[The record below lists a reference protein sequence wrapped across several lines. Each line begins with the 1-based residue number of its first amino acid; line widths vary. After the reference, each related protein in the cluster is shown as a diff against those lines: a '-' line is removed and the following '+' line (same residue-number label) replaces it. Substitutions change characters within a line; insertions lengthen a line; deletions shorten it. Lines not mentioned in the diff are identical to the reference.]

1 MAYPY
6 PKLKILYTKFL
17 TVFMKPF
24 DLALILQFLLQGI
37 MSYNSVNLK
46 TVSIHFSHIIYCI
59 YWNCTQSCLT
69 LPAPWTV
76 ACQAPL
82 PMEFS
87 RQEYWS
93 GVSFPTQGIFL
104 SQGSNPHVLCL
115 LHWQTFFFFFKPL
128 VLPEKSQYWRA
139 IDFRL
144 THIPLQLLFHFFCPP
159 KLQNYTNEKKSLFL
173 LPQI

>member
-1 MAYPY
+1 
-6 PKLKILYTKFL
+6 
-17 TVFMKPF
+17 MKPF

-37 MSYNSVNLK
+37 MSYNSVSLK

-115 LHWQTFFFFFKPL
+115 LHWQTFFFFFLTTSAAWEVP
-128 VLPEKSQYWRA
+128 VLKSYRFSFDPHSPPA
-139 IDFRL
+139 
-144 THIPLQLLFHFFCPP
+144 TVSFFCPP
-159 KLQNYTNEKKSLFL
+159 KLQNYTNEKNFPEFPVFNLVFSSFFSLYSVLTSNGF
-173 LPQI
+173 